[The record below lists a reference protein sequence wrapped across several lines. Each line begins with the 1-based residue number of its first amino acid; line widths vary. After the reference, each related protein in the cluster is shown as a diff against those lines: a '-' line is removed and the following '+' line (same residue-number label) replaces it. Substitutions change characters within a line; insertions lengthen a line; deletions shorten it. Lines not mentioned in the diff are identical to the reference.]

1 MIRVVVTV
9 LVAVAL
15 LAASMPA
22 LENAR
27 TNTTAERL
35 DAEGDRVERAI
46 AGVVSGSVAVEERA
60 LAART
65 VITVRAPRGPTA
77 ARIDRLALAN
87 GDRVGDKDSVDR
99 DENSVDDDRKSVDGG
114 GGSGDEAVLRYRIE
128 GGPERSIS
136 VVPTTLDAAVEV
148 DDGPIEL
155 RTRGESR
162 IEFRFVDE
170 SGPTV
175 KIARVG

>member
-1 MIRVVVTV
+1 MIRVVLTV

-22 LENAR
+22 LETAR

-35 DAEGDRVERAI
+35 DAEGERVERAI

-65 VITVRAPRGPTA
+65 TTTVRAPRGLTA
-77 ARIDRLALAN
+77 AQIDRLALVN
-87 GDRVGDKDSVDR
+87 GERV
-99 DENSVDDDRKSVDGG
+99 
-114 GGSGDEAVLRYRIE
+114 VLRYQIE
-128 GGPERSIS
+128 GGPERSVS
-136 VVPTTLDAAVEV
+136 VVPATLSAAVAV

-155 RTRGESR
+155 RPRGESR
-162 IEFRFVDE
+162 IEFRFVDDD
-170 SGPTV
+170 GPTV
-175 KIARVG
+175 KIARVK